1 MHSSDLPY
9 VFGYF
14 PKSGNIAGHF
24 SATDYKLADLMETY
38 WTNFARTGNPNSDNL
53 PRWPE
58 LDGSHLYLQFTQ
70 NGTAVVSAMP
80 LRGPQCSLFREV
92 MIQRMNLAH

>member
-1 MHSSDLPY
+1 
-9 VFGYF
+9 
-14 PKSGNIAGHF
+14 
-24 SATDYKLADLMETY
+24 
-38 WTNFARTGNPNSDNL
+38 L